1 MNLFPNY
8 GPNTRVWFIIRDD
21 EDGKPTIKSG
31 LVETA
36 VLTTYVNKE
45 SITHAVYYIIEC
57 AEEEYLKSTIELQA
71 NRVYGSKAEA
81 EKHMPQSINK

>member
-1 MNLFPNY
+1 MDLFPNY
-8 GPNTRVWFIIRDD
+8 GPNARVWFIIRDD
-21 EDGKPTIKSG
+21 EDKPTVKSG

-36 VLTTYVNKE
+36 VLTTYVNKD

-57 AEEEYLKSTIELQA
+57 VEEEYLKSTIELQA

-81 EKHMPQSINK
+81 EKYMPQSTNK